1 MSEKSIPMVEFKDA
15 DALGRDPS
23 KYKAKLEKIKKAE
36 TKKIFDMLKEQ
47 LKELEEGL
55 KATNIEYNKL
65 SQEFKNSNKVPHE
78 QDIAAIEA
86 HIKNLKKRM
95 KDGNIQKEID
105 DLFGTILGGGKRR
118 TRRRKKKKKRRTKRA
133 GAWSERGLTKREI
146 NKRKVFFKDPQKYKR
161 ERREKITDMLNHKLK
176 ELEKELKATN
186 AEYNKLSKEFK
197 ELNTKKHEED
207 IAAIEDRIKEVKAEM
222 NERRKSAMERL
233 LKFTT
238 KLTIRAPNTN
248 DFTGQKVSSPPGYD
262 RFIDRI
268 SPPTVGGKKSRKKKH
283 KRRRKTVK
291 KRRRKRRR

>member
-1 MSEKSIPMVEFKDA
+1 VEFTGA

-23 KYKAKLEKIKKAE
+23 KYKAKLEEIKKAE

-55 KATNIEYNKL
+55 KATNTEYNKL
-65 SQEFKNSNKVPHE
+65 SQEFKKSNNVPHE
-78 QDIAAIEA
+78 QDIAAIKA

-95 KDGNIQKEID
+95 KDGNIKKEID
-105 DLFGTILGGGKRR
+105 DLFDTILGGGKRR

-133 GAWSERGLTKREI
+133 WSERGLTKREI
-146 NKRKVFFKDPQKYKR
+146 NKRKDFFKDPLKYKSD
-161 ERREKITDMLNHKLK
+161 RRKKIFEMLNYQLE

-186 AEYNKLSKEFK
+186 AEYNKLSQEFK
-197 ELNTKKHEED
+197 KPNKKKHEED

-222 NERRKSAMERL
+222 KERHKAAKKRL
-233 LKFTT
+233 QNF
-238 KLTIRAPNTN
+238 TIRAPNTE
-248 DFTGQKVSSPPGYD
+248 DVTGQKVSSPPGYD
-262 RFIDRI
+262 DFVNRL

>member
-1 MSEKSIPMVEFKDA
+1 MSEKSIAMVEFTGA

-23 KYKAKLEKIKKAE
+23 KYKAKLEEIKKAE

-55 KATNIEYNKL
+55 KATNTEYNKL
-65 SQEFKNSNKVPHE
+65 SQEFKKSNKVPHE

-105 DLFGTILGGGKRR
+105 DLFDTILGGGKRR

-146 NKRKVFFKDPQKYKR
+146 NKRKDFFKDPLKYKSD
-161 ERREKITDMLNHKLK
+161 RRKKITDMLNHQLK

-186 AEYNKLSKEFK
+186 DEYNKLSQEFK
-197 ELNTKKHEED
+197 KSNKKKHEED

-222 NERRKSAMERL
+222 KERHKAAVERL
-233 LKFTT
+233 LKFTD
-238 KLTIRAPNTN
+238 KLTIRAPNTK
-248 DFTGQKVSSPPGYD
+248 DVTGQGVSSPPGYD
-262 RFIDRI
+262 YFVDRL

-283 KRRRKTVK
+283 KRRRKTRK

>member
-1 MSEKSIPMVEFKDA
+1 MSEKSIAMVEFKDT

-65 SQEFKNSNKVPHE
+65 SQEFKKSNKVPHE

-133 GAWSERGLTKREI
+133 GAWSERGLTTREI
-146 NKRKVFFKDPQKYKR
+146 NKRKVFFEDPQKYKR
-161 ERREKITDMLNHKLK
+161 ERREKITDMLNHQLK

-197 ELNTKKHEED
+197 KSNKKKHEED
-207 IAAIEDRIKEVKAEM
+207 IVAIEDRIKEVKAEM

-238 KLTIRAPNTN
+238 KLSIRAPNTN

-262 RFIDRI
+262 SFVGRL